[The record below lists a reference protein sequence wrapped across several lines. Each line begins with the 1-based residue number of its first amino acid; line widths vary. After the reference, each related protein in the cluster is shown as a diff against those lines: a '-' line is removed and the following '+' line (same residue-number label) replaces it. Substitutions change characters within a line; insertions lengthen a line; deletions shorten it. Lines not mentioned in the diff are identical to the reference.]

1 MPSRRP
7 NLLLLM
13 ADDHRSDALSCAGDA
28 VATPQL
34 DALAAAGVR
43 CRDARIMGG
52 HHAAVCVPT
61 RAALNT
67 GRDPFCTSIGLGSYD
82 EIRTLRPDAVT
93 LGEHFGTAG
102 WRTFHTGK
110 WHLDR
115 ASLNRSFQQA
125 TRVFLGGMSDHFS
138 IRLAERDPTGAYPD
152 AARRCHGRH
161 STEVFAEA
169 AIRFL
174 GEVDREEPFVLS
186 CCFTAPHDP
195 RQAPPEWHARYRPE
209 DMALPENFLPEHP
222 FDNGELRIR
231 DEALCPWPRSPDRI
245 RRELADYHAIITHLD
260 HHIGRI
266 LAALE
271 ARGLADN
278 TVVVYTGDHGLA
290 VGRHGLLGK
299 QNLYEHTLR
308 IPLLIRGP
316 GLPVGAVHDGMLCNY
331 DLFPTLCE
339 LLGVAP
345 PDGLSGTSF
354 AARLHDGRS
363 HRDGVYSVYRE
374 VQAAFKSAGW
384 KLIRYYRGA
393 DGQGCERL
401 QLFDTSADP
410 WELHDRIDDPAQQ
423 DRVRELL
430 AAMQAE
436 QRRLGDPLAERPAAI
451 GT

>member
-1 MPSRRP
+1 MGSRRP

-13 ADDHRSDALSCAGDA
+13 ADDHRSDAMSCAGDA
-28 VATPQL
+28 VATPHL

-67 GRDPFCTSIGLGSYD
+67 GRDPFRTSVGLGSYD

-93 LGEHFGTAG
+93 LGEHLGRSG

-110 WHLDR
+110 WHLDG
-115 ASLNRSFQQA
+115 ASLNRSFQEA
-125 TRVFLGGMSDHFS
+125 SRVFLGGMSDHFS
-138 IRLAERDPTGAYPD
+138 IRLAERDPSGRYPE
-152 AARRCHGRH
+152 AARRSYGQH
-161 STEVFAEA
+161 STEIFAES

-174 GEVDREEPFVLS
+174 GGIEADQPFALS

-195 RQAPPEWHARYRPE
+195 RQAPPEWHARHRPE
-209 DMALPENFLPEHP
+209 DMELPRNFLPEHP

-231 DEALCPWPRSPDRI
+231 DEGLCPWPRTPAMI
-245 RRELADYHAIITHLD
+245 RREIADYHAIIAHLD

-271 ARGLADN
+271 ARGLADG

-290 VGRHGLLGK
+290 VGRHGMLGK
-299 QNLYEHTLR
+299 QNLYEHALR
-308 IPLLIRGP
+308 IPMILRGP
-316 GLPVGAVHDGMLCNY
+316 GVPVGALHDGMLCNY

-339 LLGVAP
+339 LLGLDP
-345 PDGLSGTSF
+345 PAGLSGSSF
-354 AARLHDGRS
+354 AARLHDGQP
-363 HRDGVYSVYRE
+363 HREAAYSVYRD
-374 VQAAFKSAGW
+374 VQAAYKRGGW
-384 KLIRYYRGA
+384 KLIRYCRGA

-401 QLFDTSADP
+401 QLFDTVADP
-410 WELHDRIDDPAQQ
+410 WELHDRSGDPGQQ
-423 DRVRELL
+423 SRVRDLL
-430 AAMQAE
+430 AGMQAE
-436 QRRLGDPLAERPAAI
+436 QRRLGDPLAGNPPPVR
-451 GT
+451 G